1 MTKVRLF
8 SHSNCENHVPGL
20 GHPESPERV
29 RRVIEALA
37 TLDSDQIETA
47 SDTDLPPED
56 DILGALKWIHDLDY
70 LERVRTACDGPQ
82 THVDNP
88 DCMVGPGSWSSL
100 VAGPGLM
107 LRASLDQASG
117 KFKRAFIAARP
128 PSHHAER
135 NRARGYCFFN
145 GTALAAE
152 VLTRASGGPILIVDI
167 DAHHG
172 NGTQRHFWER
182 ADVGYVSVH
191 EYPAFPGSG
200 GADEIGEGPGRGLTR
215 NVPLAAGG
223 DDSIVT
229 TALENALEE
238 IGSRIQPVA
247 VVVSAGFAGHEDD
260 PVSGL
265 KMTHDG
271 FRRMTRA
278 IIQASDAWAE
288 GRIFSVLEGGFDLDA
303 LASSAKAHVEVLAG
317 ASTVN

>member
-1 MTKVRLF
+1 MTRVRLF
-8 SHSNCENHVPGL
+8 SHRDCECHVPGL

-29 RRVIEALA
+29 RRVLEALE
-37 TLDSDQIETA
+37 TLGPERVETA
-47 SDTDLPPED
+47 PDMVLPPEN
-56 DILGALKWIHDLDY
+56 DILGALKWIHDPDY
-70 LERVRTACDGPQ
+70 LEKVRAACDGAPS
-82 THVDNP
+82 HVDTP
-88 DCMVGPGSWSSL
+88 DCAVSSESWPSL
-100 VAGPGLM
+100 IAAPGLM
-107 LRASLDQASG
+107 LRAALDQASG
-117 KFKRAFIAARP
+117 RFQRAFIAARP

-145 GTALAAE
+145 GAALAAE
-152 VLTRASGGPILIVDI
+152 VLTRASGGPVLIVDI

-191 EYPAFPGSG
+191 EYPTFPGSG

-223 DDSIVT
+223 DDNVVV

-238 IGSRIQPVA
+238 LGSRMQPVA
-247 VVVSAGFAGHEDD
+247 VVVSAGFAGHEAD

-265 KMTHDG
+265 KMTSDG

-278 IIQASDAWAE
+278 IIQAADAWAE
-288 GRIFSVLEGGFDLDA
+288 GRILSVLEGGYDLDS

>member
-1 MTKVRLF
+1 MTRVRLF
-8 SHSNCENHVPGL
+8 SHRDCESHLPGL

-29 RRVIEALA
+29 RRVLEALN
-37 TLDSDQIETA
+37 TLDSDLIETVL
-47 SDTDLPPED
+47 DPVLQQED
-56 DILGALKWIHDLDY
+56 EILGALRWIHDPEY
-70 LERVRTACDGPQ
+70 LERVRSACDDAPS
-82 THVDNP
+82 HVDSP
-88 DCMVGPGSWSSL
+88 DCAVSAGSWSSL
-100 VAGPGLM
+100 TAAPGLI
-107 LRASLDQASG
+107 LRAALDQASG
-117 KFKRAFIAARP
+117 RFQRAFIAARP

-145 GTALAAE
+145 GAALAAE
-152 VLTRASGGPILIVDI
+152 VLTRASGGPVLIVDI

-200 GADEIGEGPGRGLTR
+200 GADEVGEGPGRGLTR

-223 DDSIVT
+223 DDAVVA
-229 TALENALEE
+229 TALESALEE
-238 IGSRIQPVA
+238 IGSKIQPVA
-247 VVVSAGFAGHEDD
+247 VVVSAGFAGHEAD

-265 KMTHDG
+265 NMTPEG

-288 GRIFSVLEGGFDLDA
+288 GRILSVLEGGYNLPS
-303 LASSAKAHVEVLAG
+303 LATSAKAHVEVLAG

>member
-1 MTKVRLF
+1 VSQVRLF
-8 SHSNCENHVPGL
+8 SHRDCENHVPGL
-20 GHPESPERV
+20 GHPDTPERV
-29 RRVIEALA
+29 RRVLKALE
-37 TLDSDQIETA
+37 TLGPERVQA
-47 SDTDLPPED
+47 DTDIALPPED
-56 DILGALKWIHDLDY
+56 DVLGALKWIHDPAYID
-70 LERVRTACDGPQ
+70 RVREACDEAPSF
-82 THVDNP
+82 VDSP
-88 DCMVGPGSWSSL
+88 DCAVSAGSWDSL
-100 VAGPGLM
+100 IAGPGLI
-107 LRASLDQASG
+107 LRAALDQASG
-117 KFKRAFIAARP
+117 RFQRAFIAARP

-135 NRARGYCFFN
+135 NRARGFCFFN
-145 GTALAAE
+145 GAALAAE
-152 VLTRASGGPILIVDI
+152 VLTRASGGPVLIVDI

-191 EYPAFPGSG
+191 EFPAFPGSG

-223 DDSIVT
+223 DDSIVV

-238 IGSRIQPVA
+238 IGSRMQPVA

-288 GRIFSVLEGGFDLDA
+288 GRIFSVLEGGYDLDA